1 MPTPGRR
8 LTDRM
13 IAGISGTGTRA
24 EYADGGAGGAPT
36 SVKRGADE
44 DAASRGDTRDPA
56 TEFDSQ

>member
-24 EYADGGAGGAPT
+24 EYADGGAGGI
-36 SVKRGADE
+36 SGLVLRVSADGTHR
-44 DAASRGDTRDPA
+44 SWQLRT
-56 TEFDSQ
+56 